1 MSDSISDAFYA
12 GIYDGVAEGE
22 SQTKVASAFFDG
34 LRDGVEDA
42 TREPIL
48 NKIASLVGDD
58 EEVVEEE
65 GDLSLS
71 DIIRQRISGDA

>member
-22 SQTKVASAFFDG
+22 SQTKVASAFFEG

>member
-22 SQTKVASAFFDG
+22 SQVKVASAFFEG

-42 TREPIL
+42 TREPIIE
-48 NKIASLVGDD
+48 KIASLVGDD

-65 GDLSLS
+65 ADLSLS
-71 DIIRQRISGDA
+71 DIIRQRIAGDA